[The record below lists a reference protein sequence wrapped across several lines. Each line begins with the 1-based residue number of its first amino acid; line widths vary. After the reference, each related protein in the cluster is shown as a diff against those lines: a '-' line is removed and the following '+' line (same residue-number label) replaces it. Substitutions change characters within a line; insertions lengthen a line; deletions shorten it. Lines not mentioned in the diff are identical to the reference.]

1 MFEELKRYLSSPSLL
16 TKSQPNEELLQYL
29 ALFSGDQRSS
39 HSERRMNS
47 KADILYQQVLHNAE
61 TRYSKLEKLIFVL
74 VVTARKLRPYF
85 QAHTVVLL
93 IDQLIKAF
101 LHRPDTSGWI
111 AKWVLELVEPD
122 VQYHPKFAIKA
133 QVLADFI
140 LECTIPNRQSSQDEE
155 SSGAGRCSEVGE
167 SSKGEETD
175 IGSDPEKFWMLYVDG
190 SLNAFGARARLIL
203 IDLEGV
209 LRDTHYALNF

>member
-1 MFEELKRYLSSPSLL
+1 M
-16 TKSQPNEELLQYL
+16 
-29 ALFSGDQRSS
+29 
-39 HSERRMNS
+39 
-47 KADILYQQVLHNAE
+47 
-61 TRYSKLEKLIFVL
+61 
-74 VVTARKLRPYF
+74 
-85 QAHTVVLL
+85 
-93 IDQLIKAF
+93 
-101 LHRPDTSGWI
+101 
-111 AKWVLELVEPD
+111 
-122 VQYHPKFAIKA
+122 QYHPKFAIKA